1 MFWHNFKYN
10 FLITIRD
17 REQIFWS
24 LIFVIILGTLFQSTF
39 GSAYEKS
46 ELLTN
51 LEVVAYIED
60 EYVEENFKN
69 IIENI
74 SLDEENGEKLL
85 KVTYAENLEEAS
97 KVLDEDTTV
106 GMFYSENGELKLK
119 VKDTGIAESVLSS
132 IVSQYHQII
141 TVMADVADK
150 APEVQAQVMIRLMS
164 ENDSN
169 IEKTLSDG
177 NMDPYAQYFYNLIAM
192 SCLFASFSG
201 LGLAVKNQAN
211 LSSLGA
217 RKNVAGSNGFVNIF
231 PGLVAQWLILSVLTI
246 ISLVYLIIVGVDFSN
261 KIGPMLLVIFVATFL
276 GISSGFFIGSIGK
289 LSHSVKEA
297 ITVAYSLISCF
308 LSGLM
313 IHGMRMTVEKI
324 CPVINDINPAVMI
337 SDSFYALEIYDTYD
351 RFIGN
356 IIAMLI
362 LSVIFMAGGIILGR
376 RKQYASL

>member
-1 MFWHNFKYN
+1 MAYFK
-10 FLITIRD
+10 
-17 REQIFWS
+17 
-24 LIFVIILGTLFQSTF
+24 
-39 GSAYEKS
+39 
-46 ELLTN
+46 
-51 LEVVAYIED
+51 
-60 EYVEENFKN
+60 
-69 IIENI
+69 
-74 SLDEENGEKLL
+74 
-85 KVTYAENLEEAS
+85 
-97 KVLDEDTTV
+97 
-106 GMFYSENGELKLK
+106 
-119 VKDTGIAESVLSS
+119 
-132 IVSQYHQII
+132 
-141 TVMADVADK
+141 
-150 APEVQAQVMIRLMS
+150 
-164 ENDSN
+164 
-169 IEKTLSDG
+169 
-177 NMDPYAQYFYNLIAM
+177 
-192 SCLFASFSG
+192 C
-201 LGLAVKNQAN
+201 
-211 LSSLGA
+211 
-217 RKNVAGSNGFVNIF
+217 
-231 PGLVAQWLILSVLTI
+231 
-246 ISLVYLIIVGVDFSN
+246 SN

>member
-177 NMDPYAQYFYNLIAM
+177 NMDPYAQYFYNLLV
-192 SCLFASFSG
+192 C
-201 LGLAVKNQAN
+201 
-211 LSSLGA
+211 
-217 RKNVAGSNGFVNIF
+217 RIF
-231 PGLVAQWLILSVLTI
+231 
-246 ISLVYLIIVGVDFSN
+246 
-261 KIGPMLLVIFVATFL
+261 
-276 GISSGFFIGSIGK
+276 
-289 LSHSVKEA
+289 
-297 ITVAYSLISCF
+297 
-308 LSGLM
+308 
-313 IHGMRMTVEKI
+313 
-324 CPVINDINPAVMI
+324 
-337 SDSFYALEIYDTYD
+337 
-351 RFIGN
+351 
-356 IIAMLI
+356 
-362 LSVIFMAGGIILGR
+362 
-376 RKQYASL
+376 

>member
-24 LIFVIILGTLFQSTF
+24 LIFVIILGTMFQSTF